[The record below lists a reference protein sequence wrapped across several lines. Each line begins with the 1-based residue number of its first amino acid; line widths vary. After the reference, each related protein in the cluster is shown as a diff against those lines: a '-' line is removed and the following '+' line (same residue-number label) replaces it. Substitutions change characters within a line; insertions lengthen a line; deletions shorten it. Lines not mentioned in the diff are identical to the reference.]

1 VESLSESPQPQPDG
15 GYASR
20 LIKKFEH
27 GVVLVLMGLLVV
39 VVVFSTVELA
49 WLLVKDVKTS
59 GLLLEVEQMFELFG
73 CFLLVLIGLE
83 LLATLKSYLYERVIH
98 VEVVLEVA
106 LIAVAQKV
114 IVLDASRAGGTML
127 LGVAGVIL
135 ALSVAF
141 WAVRSARRSPAG
153 AEIQ

>member
-1 VESLSESPQPQPDG
+1 
-15 GYASR
+15 
-20 LIKKFEH
+20 
-27 GVVLVLMGLLVV
+27 
-39 VVVFSTVELA
+39 
-49 WLLVKDVKTS
+49 
-59 GLLLEVEQMFELFG
+59 
-73 CFLLVLIGLE
+73 
-83 LLATLKSYLYERVIH
+83 YLYERVIH